1 MIAISITIEAYAAIR
16 ATLREGE
23 DSLPA
28 WPDGRGRVRLS
39 LDIEYVNRLGRMRGP
54 REDYSDGVYV
64 VAEVRSI

>member
-16 ATLREGE
+16 ATLREGK

-28 WPDGRGRVRLS
+28 TGRSGPCRLS

-54 REDYSDGVYV
+54 REDYSDGAYV